1 MTNGLT
7 ALLSGATHLIL
18 DFDGVVADSEPL
30 FRRSWNHA
38 LSSVGHRVSEEDYWL
53 HWSSLGEG
61 LEGELSR
68 SGLELSEA
76 RRERLRAM
84 QREAYAGYCRQGLV
98 PLARGAREL
107 LGLLEEGGCGL
118 RGWAIASNTDSR
130 LVEEVLRRAE
140 APLPPL
146 LVGGEGLNRKPAP
159 DIFLRASE
167 LLEAEPAR
175 CLVVEDSVKGIRA
188 ALAGGFPVVRVLNPQ
203 NRSHGAPA
211 MLHLEGLAPLS
222 RALTERRHDGD
233 A

>member
-1 MTNGLT
+1 MSIGLPE
-7 ALLSGATHLIL
+7 LLSGATHLIL

-38 LSSVGHRVSEEDYWL
+38 LSSVGHSVSEEDYWL

-84 QREAYAGYCRQGLV
+84 QRKAYTGYCRRGLV
-98 PLARGAREL
+98 PLAPGAGEL
-107 LGLLEEGGCGL
+107 LELLLERDCGL

-130 LVEEVLRRAE
+130 LVEEVLRRAG
-140 APLPPL
+140 APLPTHL
-146 LVGGEGLNRKPAP
+146 IGGEGVNRKPAP
-159 DIFLRASE
+159 DIFLRASG
-167 LLEAEPAR
+167 LLEAEPAS
-175 CLVVEDSVKGIRA
+175 CLVVEDSIKGIRA

-203 NRSHGAPA
+203 NRSHRAPA
-211 MLHLEGLAPLS
+211 MLDLEGLAPLYQ
-222 RALTERRHDGD
+222 ALTERRLDED